1 MTTRLLQ
8 YKCIIELSI
17 NDPLVTTQIVSKKLH
32 AIQDSK
38 ISKEELLQKIELTE
52 KEYDILLQKES
63 FSIDDA
69 NKILKGIN
77 AYVSV
82 TYCYR

>member
-1 MTTRLLQ
+1 MFIIQYQEVNIVITITTNR
-8 YKCIIELSI
+8 ELAQSVI
-17 NDPLVTTQIVSKKLH
+17 K

-69 NKILKGIN
+69 NKILKEIGR
-77 AYVSV
+77 AHV
-82 TYCYR
+82 

>member
-1 MTTRLLQ
+1 MITITTN
-8 YKCIIELSI
+8 KELAQSVI
-17 NDPLVTTQIVSKKLH
+17 K

>member
-1 MTTRLLQ
+1 MFIIQYQEVNIVITITTNR
-8 YKCIIELSI
+8 ELVQSVI
-17 NDPLVTTQIVSKKLH
+17 K

>member
-1 MTTRLLQ
+1 MFIIQYQEVNIVITITTNR
-8 YKCIIELSI
+8 ELAQSVI
-17 NDPLVTTQIVSKKLH
+17 K

>member
-1 MTTRLLQ
+1 MITITTN
-8 YKCIIELSI
+8 KELAQSVI
-17 NDPLVTTQIVSKKLH
+17 K
-32 AIQDSK
+32 AIHDSK
-38 ISKEELLQKIELTE
+38 ISKEELLQKIGLTE
-52 KEYDILLQKES
+52 KEYDILLQKDS

-69 NKILKGIN
+69 NKILNGIN

>member
-1 MTTRLLQ
+1 MITIKTNQ
-8 YKCIIELSI
+8 ELAQSVI
-17 NDPLVTTQIVSKKLH
+17 K

-38 ISKEELLQKIELTE
+38 ISKEELLQKIDLTE
-52 KEYDILLQKES
+52 KEYDMLLQKES

-69 NKILKGIN
+69 NKILDGIN

-82 TYCYR
+82 TFCYR

>member
-1 MTTRLLQ
+1 MITITTNR
-8 YKCIIELSI
+8 ELAQSVI
-17 NDPLVTTQIVSKKLH
+17 K